1 MLDITQIQEI
11 VKQRYP
17 FLFID
22 RVLEL
27 EEGLSAKGI
36 KCVTINE
43 GFFTGHFPGHPLMP
57 GVLILEAMAQLS
69 AVAMGRKEGS
79 IGLLASVYN
88 ARFLHPVSPGD
99 QLVLET
105 RLSQKVKNLVCFKA
119 SAKVGDKIVAKAELG
134 FIILGKEELMN
145 KRGITDNHR

>member
-1 MLDITQIQEI
+1 MLEITQIEKI

-36 KCVTINE
+36 KCVSINE
-43 GFFTGHFPGHPLMP
+43 GFFGGHFPGQPIMP
-57 GVLILEAMAQLS
+57 GALILEAMAQLS
-69 AVAMGRKEGS
+69 AVALGREKGS
-79 IGLLASVYN
+79 IGLLVMVDK

-99 QLVLET
+99 QLVLEA

-119 SAKVGDKIVAKAELG
+119 SAKVGDKIAAKAELG
-134 FIILGKEELMN
+134 FIILSPQDLETKKECP
-145 KRGITDNHR
+145 KDK